1 MIELEQI
8 DKYYHRGTSNE
19 IQLFDHFSLNVE
31 TGEFVTII
39 GSNGSGKTSLLN
51 LISGATSIDGGK
63 IFIENRD
70 NLNRKEFRRY
80 QQMGRVFQDPSLGTA
95 PSMTILE
102 NLSMADNKN
111 KPWNLARGINYGRQK
126 EYQNRLARLGLG
138 LEDKLNTPVGLLSGG
153 QRQALA
159 LVMVSLTPIRILLL
173 DEHTAS
179 LDPQTAD
186 KIMQYTDVLVRE
198 KKLTTLMVT
207 HNLKYS
213 MDYGDRLL
221 MMHRGKVI
229 LDCDANAKDK
239 LKLNDILDH
248 FNQISLESGHS
259 I

>member
-1 MIELEQI
+1 MIELEQV
-8 DKYYHRGTSNE
+8 DKYYHRGTPNE
-19 IQLFDHFSLNVE
+19 IQLFDHFSLNVK

-51 LISGATSIDGGK
+51 LISGATSIDGGQ
-63 IFIENRD
+63 IFID
-70 NLNRKEFRRY
+70 NKDNSNVKAYRRY

-102 NLSMADNKN
+102 NLSLADNKN
-111 KPWNLARGINYGRQK
+111 KPWNLTRGINHRRK
-126 EYQNRLARLGLG
+126 NEYQNRLARLGLG
-138 LEDKLNTPVGLLSGG
+138 LEDQLNTPVGLLSGG

-186 KIMQYTDVLVRE
+186 KIMQYTDVLIRE

-213 MDYGDRLL
+213 MDYGNRLL
-221 MMHRGKVI
+221 MMHHGEII
-229 LDCDANAKDK
+229 LDCDAKTKGK
-239 LKLNDILDH
+239 LKLNDILDR
-248 FNQISLESGHS
+248 FNQISLESGNS
-259 I
+259 V